1 MNSTIEVRRDRNGR
15 NGRRFRPLAGL
26 IGLAALVG
34 LSACQTTTGPAEGIG
49 FREARFQEI
58 SAMEG
63 YRSCVDDAV
72 KLDAD
77 AREKASPAGY
87 LASARL
93 VERCEAELGPEAAH
107 IAVEERMRAYAL
119 GIVNYARG
127 GDLARAQENLGRFQ
141 QAFPGQDLY
150 LPNGASFID
159 TMALLTG
166 RRSIPDSYELSML
179 HVGPDVGSEL
189 ERLKYWDRN

>member
-1 MNSTIEVRRDRNGR
+1 MTQSN
-15 NGRRFRPLAGL
+15 RFRRSPAVGL
-26 IGLAALVG
+26 VGLAAMLA
-34 LSACQTTTGPAEGIG
+34 LSACQTDMGPAEGIG

-63 YRSCVDDAV
+63 YRTCVDDAV
-72 KLDAD
+72 KLDTD
-77 AREKASPAGY
+77 AREKASPGGY

-93 VERCEAELGPEAAH
+93 IEKCEAELGPEAAH
-107 IAVEERMRAYAL
+107 VAVEERMRAYAL
-119 GIVNYARG
+119 GIVNYAKG

-141 QAFPGQDLY
+141 QSFPGYDLY

-166 RRSIPDSYELSML
+166 RRSVPDSYELSML
-179 HVGPDVGSEL
+179 HIGPDVGAEL
-189 ERLKYWDRN
+189 ERLKFWKKN